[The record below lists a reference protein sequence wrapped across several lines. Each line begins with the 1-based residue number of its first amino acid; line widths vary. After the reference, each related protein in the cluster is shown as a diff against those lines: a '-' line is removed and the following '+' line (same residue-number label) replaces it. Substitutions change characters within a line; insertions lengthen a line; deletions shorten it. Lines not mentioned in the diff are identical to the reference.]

1 MATEAVL
8 RMRRHLDS
16 IGDCV
21 HPHPEWVTDCWF
33 CGGIAAI
40 EAEAV
45 AARNAE
51 IAEAVRGI
59 PMGPGRFSTTG
70 DTSEF
75 IGNVWAYRAAVLA
88 IIDRDAA

>member
-1 MATEAVL
+1 MTTEAVL

-33 CGGIAAI
+33 CGDIAAI
-40 EAEAV
+40 EAESV

-51 IAEAVRGI
+51 IAEAVRRLPSGV
-59 PMGPGRFSTTG
+59 GRVGSRSVSVV
-70 DTSEF
+70 D
-75 IGNVWAYRAAVLA
+75 RAAVLA
-88 IIDRDAA
+88 IIDEAMS